1 MNYTR
6 LCELVNTLDPMRDQ
20 CAVRVNRAS
29 LLNMENAVP
38 IAVARNDRFF
48 DGNQEVFLTR
58 EDVFAACAG
67 DDLER
72 GLLSALYWGYP
83 TNLHGVCSHVHQ
95 NYEIIINLLRN
106 YRNVNL
112 TLDDYHTL
120 WNSVFIPARG
130 VNISTFSKIL
140 YFCNARLNG
149 NPCVIYDNRV
159 KSNILY
165 HLSDEVVFDGL
176 RHAAR
181 MANSY
186 TAYWHYVECVA
197 ALAPVENGTI
207 RSDKV
212 EYVLWL

>member
-1 MNYTR
+1 MNYLMFNT
-6 LCELVNTLDPMRDQ
+6 LVSTLDPMRDQ

-38 IAVARNDRFF
+38 SAVARNDHFF
-48 DGNQEVFLTR
+48 DGRQEVSLTR
-58 EDVFAACAG
+58 EYVFGACAG
-67 DDLER
+67 VDLER
-72 GLLSALYWGYP
+72 GLHSALYWGYP
-83 TNLHGVCSHVHQ
+83 RNLHGVCSHVHQ

-112 TLDDYHTL
+112 SLDDYHTL
-120 WNSVFIPARG
+120 SDSVFIPARG

-140 YFCNARLNG
+140 YFCNVRFNG

-159 KSNILY
+159 KSKINC
-165 HLSDEVVFDGL
+165 LSDEVVFDGL
-176 RHAAR
+176 RHATH
-181 MANSY
+181 MADSY
-186 TAYWHYVECVA
+186 TAYWHYVESVA
-197 ALAPVENGTI
+197 ALAPIEDGII